1 MKKKILKHDFTKNKR
16 FIDTILQLNFLTPS
30 NIDISSISPITH
42 EAGNQ
47 PPGKQNYEKKGI
59 ELNNQQKQEKNKS
72 S

>member
-1 MKKKILKHDFTKNKR
+1 MTKYYN
-16 FIDTILQLNFLTPS
+16 FIFKLHQ
-30 NIDISSISPITH
+30 NIDISPISPITH